1 VPPETLAL
9 HEHGYG
15 LIVWTPEVAG
25 DAGASVTAMRR
36 QMLSDRQFDAGL
48 LVGGMEGILAE
59 AEVFEA
65 LQPGRPLLP
74 VRAPGG
80 AAREVSPPE
89 HELVDRLRDDLASER
104 YPLLAQR
111 LVRALADSSLAP

>member
-1 VPPETLAL
+1 
-9 HEHGYG
+9 
-15 LIVWTPEVAG
+15 
-25 DAGASVTAMRR
+25 
-36 QMLSDRQFDAGL
+36 MLRGHQFDAGL

-59 AEVFEA
+59 AELFEA

-89 HELVDRLRDDLASER
+89 HEMVDRLRADLASER

-111 LVRALADSSLAP
+111 LVRALADSPFTP